1 MRQAQETMTRSGVV
15 SSLQSVLLT
24 SQVFTSGNVNTGTIL
39 HFFFKITNE
48 RGTKTVF
55 TCTHVKWFY
64 SQSERAYYL
73 NNFIENFV
81 KLVAPKGAVCL
92 LWKLLVSRRSSFT
105 LDYGRNNFPEVANIY
120 LHDLHHERCEMKL
133 STFRCV
139 NTEAG
144 AYCNE

>member
-1 MRQAQETMTRSGVV
+1 M
-15 SSLQSVLLT
+15 
-24 SQVFTSGNVNTGTIL
+24 FTSGNVNTGTIL

-105 LDYGRNNFPEVANIY
+105 LDYGRNNFPVIA
-120 LHDLHHERCEMKL
+120 RFTK
-133 STFRCV
+133 T
-139 NTEAG
+139 
-144 AYCNE
+144 